1 MCPTTSVKGVWDRW
15 GGAWDP
21 RNMDGLIGRR
31 VHVVAQHRE
40 GTLVAATKNGWYSV
54 EYPDGSIGRTRGRAS
69 FFVFGESTP
78 PRHPSP
84 VSPRTPRPADTPTD
98 LYAKGSKLTRS
109 QAAAARRGALVKE
122 LQGTPDLPVVRLEN
136 LRVVVASRSATLTY
150 ETLGAPGE
158 TSELPDSEL
167 NDLTA
172 GSAHFAKAWR
182 YVTSRDSARVHG
194 AGKRTPHVIYLA
206 VMDDQAY
213 VGLAKNGILDRWAG
227 YKYNHVQAANS
238 VERRGDKTMLV
249 DCTLRRHSG
258 LEDKVT
264 WLFVVQKNDDLP
276 LRDEEKRLIHMF
288 GTHGARG
295 MNATT

>member
-1 MCPTTSVKGVWDRW
+1 M
-15 GGAWDP
+15 
-21 RNMDGLIGRR
+21 NMDALIGRR
-31 VHVVAQHRE
+31 VRVTAQHRE

-54 EYPDGSIGRTRGRAS
+54 EYPDGSIGKTRGRAS
-69 FFVFGESTP
+69 FVLVDETP
-78 PRHPSP
+78 PRRPSP
-84 VSPRTPRPADTPTD
+84 VSPRTPQPAEESPTD
-98 LYAKGSKLTRS
+98 MYAKGSKLTRS
-109 QAAAARRGALVKE
+109 QAAALRRCALVQL
-122 LQGTPDLPVVRLEN
+122 LQGTADLPKVRLDN
-136 LRVVVASRSATLTY
+136 LRVVVASRSETLTY

-167 NDLTA
+167 ETLVEE
-172 GSAHFAKAWR
+172 SAHFAKAWG
-182 YVTSRDSARVHG
+182 YVTARDSSRMHG
-194 AGKRTPHVIYLA
+194 ANQRTPHVIYLA

-227 YKYNHVQAANS
+227 YKYNHVQAANA

-249 DCTLRRHSG
+249 DCALRLHSG
-258 LEDKVT
+258 LKDKVT